1 MSVMQRK
8 LFANKEARAKLR
20 DMGGIMSSFPELSG
34 EVQRFNN
41 GMMVE
46 APRPTAA
53 PTFREVDPDATAFT
67 QDVQGLLRQGDIASA
82 LSRIQVGLSTGE
94 YGPMGSPLGRA
105 VGYFV
110 DRPEAAARRTAVRT
124 TSQWF
129 NDPENERMLLDNPSL
144 LAEAAVDPIGF
155 AARRQTP
162 EAPSSEPTASRPA
175 PERTGEEPAPAE
187 EEATP
192 TTEQRIADL
201 LPTSPETPDETGGGE
216 TDTPDLRARAE
227 ERIKLFQDL
236 FGSDEPTA
244 RDRAMQ
250 FAMIG
255 LAIAAGQSPNALTN
269 IASGLLA
276 GTQAMTA
283 QEAERRKGARELKSD
298 AVDSVLKELEAE
310 RKLRLE
316 QREKRQGQQDE
327 IADMWQSVYEAA
339 RADAITAGLTTP
351 EAANIYATKAANS
364 WAKTRY
370 PDLFPEGGQEPPFT
384 APPLSPEERQSI
396 GQQIIDRLRKEN
408 RSDAEIA
415 RLMRDV
421 DVDPTEFGVTDG

>member
-8 LFANKEARAKLR
+8 LFANKEARTKLR

-34 EVQRFNN
+34 EVQRFQD

-46 APRPTAA
+46 APTGRTLMDRLRSGSLLPETPRLNLDQATRRLLDAGMA
-53 PTFREVDPDATAFT
+53 PEELQQYVDQNVDLNYLLAQLPPETPPMRSPAEEEVK
-67 QDVQGLLRQGDIASA
+67 RINR
-82 LSRIQVGLSTGE
+82 SRIAGTTTGTPIYE
-94 YGPMGSPLGRA
+94 QA
-105 VGYFV
+105 VELL
-110 DRPEAAARRTAVRT
+110 PPTPAEEEA
-124 TSQWF
+124 
-129 NDPENERMLLDNPSL
+129 
-144 LAEAAVDPIGF
+144 
-155 AARRQTP
+155 
-162 EAPSSEPTASRPA
+162 
-175 PERTGEEPAPAE
+175 APAE
-187 EEATP
+187 EEAAP

-201 LPTSPETPDETGGGE
+201 IPTSTETPDETGGGE

-283 QEAERRKGARELKSD
+283 QEAERRKGAREIRSE
-298 AVDSVLKELEAE
+298 AITSVFDELAEE
-310 RKLRLE
+310 RKLTRE
-316 QREKRQGQQDE
+316 QREKLLDQQEE
-327 IADMWQSVYEAA
+327 IATLWQSVYQEA
-339 RADAITAGLTTP
+339 RKDAITVGLTDP
-351 EAANIYATKAANS
+351 EAANIYATNAANA

-370 PDLFPEGGQEPPFT
+370 PDLYPEGGQEPLFT
-384 APPLSPEERQSI
+384 APPLSPEERQRA
-396 GQQIIDRLRKEN
+396 GQQIIERLRKEN

-415 RLMRDV
+415 SLMREV
-421 DVDPTEFGVTDG
+421 DIDPADFGITDG

>member
-46 APRPTAA
+46 APRP
-53 PTFREVDPDATAFT
+53 PTGPTLMDRL
-67 QDVQGLLRQGDIASA
+67 QSGSLLRETPRLDLDQATRRLLDAGMAPEELQQYVDQGIDLNYLLAQLPPETPPMRSPAEEEVKRINR
-82 LSRIQVGLSTGE
+82 SRIAGTTTGTPIYE
-94 YGPMGSPLGRA
+94 QA
-105 VGYFV
+105 V
-110 DRPEAAARRTAVRT
+110 E
-124 TSQWF
+124 
-129 NDPENERMLLDNPSL
+129 LLP
-144 LAEAAVDPIGF
+144 P
-155 AARRQTP
+155 TP
-162 EAPSSEPTASRPA
+162 TDAQ
-175 PERTGEEPAPAE
+175 PAPAE
-187 EEATP
+187 EEAAP

-201 LPTSPETPDETGGGE
+201 LPTSTETPNETGGGE

-283 QEAERRKGARELKSD
+283 QEAERRKEARKVKSD
-298 AVDSVLKELEAE
+298 AVTSVLDELEAE
-310 RKLRLE
+310 RKAARGDGGFQDREALDDAVRVVATELGKTEDYEYETPEVRFGVAWDLLTRLPGYAPYRALPNPYAPAPPSGE
-316 QREKRQGQQDE
+316 TGAAVPTDAPGTALPEDMLEREKE
-327 IADMWQSVYEAA
+327 LM
-339 RADAITAGLTTP
+339 T
-351 EAANIYATKAANS
+351 
-364 WAKTRY
+364 
-370 PDLFPEGGQEPPFT
+370 GG
-384 APPLSPEERQSI
+384 
-396 GQQIIDRLRKEN
+396 
-408 RSDAEIA
+408 
-415 RLMRDV
+415 
-421 DVDPTEFGVTDG
+421 

>member
-8 LFANKEARAKLR
+8 LFANKEARTKLR

-34 EVQRFNN
+34 EVQRFQD

-46 APRPTAA
+46 APRP
-53 PTFREVDPDATAFT
+53 PTGRTLMDR
-67 QDVQGLLRQGDIASA
+67 LRSG
-82 LSRIQVGLSTGE
+82 
-94 YGPMGSPLGRA
+94 
-105 VGYFV
+105 
-110 DRPEAAARRTAVRT
+110 
-124 TSQWF
+124 
-129 NDPENERMLLDNPSL
+129 SL
-144 LAEAAVDPIGF
+144 LPETPRLNLDQATRRLLEAGM
-155 AARRQTP
+155 
-162 EAPSSEPTASRPA
+162 A
-175 PERTGEEPAPAE
+175 PEELQQYVDQNVDLNYLLAQLPPETPPMRSPAEEEVNRIRIAGTTTGTPIYEQAVELLPPTPAEEEAAPAE
-187 EEATP
+187 EEAAP

-201 LPTSPETPDETGGGE
+201 IPTSTETPDETGGGE

-283 QEAERRKGARELKSD
+283 QEAERRKGAREIRSE
-298 AVDSVLKELEAE
+298 AITSVFDELAEE
-310 RKLRLE
+310 RKLTRE
-316 QREKRQGQQDE
+316 QREKLLAQQEE
-327 IADMWQSVYEAA
+327 IATVWQSVYQEA
-339 RADAITAGLTTP
+339 RKDAITAGLTDP
-351 EAANIYATKAANS
+351 EAANIYATNAANA

-370 PDLFPEGGQEPPFT
+370 PDRFPEGGQEPLFT
-384 APPLSPEERQSI
+384 APPLPPEERQRI
-396 GQQIIDRLRKEN
+396 GQDIIERLRKEN

-415 RLMRDV
+415 RLMREV
-421 DVDPTEFGVTDG
+421 DIDPADFGITDG